1 MNKLGV
7 KKHSGSTHS
16 GSAHSASNL
25 SAPVRERRQ
34 SLAKLFPVNARARL
48 RGIALGWV
56 VVAVL
61 EVAAYTALALAIR
74 NGAGLVSVL
83 LTASIALLATVV
95 VSRAGY
101 LTGARL
107 AGDLYQS
114 MGASLSRAKL
124 AWFTED
130 HRALVSTAAGR
141 SVPVLMGVPAHQLQT
156 LILAPLV
163 PLLLV
168 LSIAMVSGV
177 AAALL
182 TFALLV
188 IALGTQVL
196 AQRSLARAD
205 HSRHQLEQRADAATL
220 ELVDQLE
227 LLRTSAG
234 SQRALDRA
242 SDAWQKQ
249 ELAMVRSNYAAAPAT
264 AISALAS
271 VLPLAGVLCM
281 LVWGGGF
288 SQPAAALALIV
299 LAARASAPLDELALI
314 GISFNTLRAHTF
326 AYREVLGAPSLVQP
340 RADQS
345 RAPNGLELSLQSV
358 SYGPVIRGLD
368 ATVPAGSTVHIAG
381 PSGSGK
387 STLCGL
393 LMRFDDPDAGRVLL
407 GGVELSDITEPE
419 LCSRMA
425 YVSQHPVVF
434 SGTLAENVRI
444 GKPEASDDEVLD
456 ALAGAQ
462 LSELVSRD
470 SNGIY
475 QHVGTHGQALS
486 GGERQRV
493 AIARALLKNAPV
505 LLLDEATSALDE
517 ATEERIAE
525 AVGRLDATV
534 IVVTH
539 RDPSVWRPEHT
550 IHLTGVAQ

>member
-1 MNKLGV
+1 MNSSDSTS
-7 KKHSGSTHS
+7 SGTKPGS
-16 GSAHSASNL
+16 G
-25 SAPVRERRQ
+25 P
-34 SLAKLFPVNARARL
+34 SLTKLFPGSARARL

-61 EVAAYTALALAIR
+61 EVAAYTSLALAIR
-74 NGAGLVSVL
+74 DGAGVISVL
-83 LTASIALLATVV
+83 LSASIAVVATIA

-101 LTGARL
+101 LAGARL

-130 HRALVSTAAGR
+130 HRSLVSTAAGR

-168 LSIAMVSGV
+168 LSIAIVSGV

-182 TFALLV
+182 TLVLLIV
-188 IALGTQVL
+188 ALGMQVI

-205 HSRHQLEQRADAATL
+205 QVRHELEQGADAATL

-227 LLRTSAG
+227 LLRTAAG
-234 SQRALDRA
+234 SERALDRA
-242 SDAWQKQ
+242 SEAWQKQ
-249 ELAMVRSNYAAAPAT
+249 ESAMKRSNYAAAPAT
-264 AISALAS
+264 AVSALAS

-281 LVWGGGF
+281 LVWGDGF

-314 GISFNTLRAHTF
+314 GISLNTLRAHTL
-326 AYREVLGAPSLVQP
+326 AYREVVGAPALVQP
-340 RADQS
+340 VADRARTPD
-345 RAPNGLELSLQSV
+345 GLELSLQSV
-358 SYGPVIRGLD
+358 THGPVIRGLD

-393 LMRFDDPDAGRVLL
+393 FMRFDDPDAGRVLL
-407 GGVELSDITEPE
+407 GGVELSEITESE
-419 LCSRMA
+419 LCSRVA

-444 GKPEASDDEVLD
+444 GKPEASDAEVIG
-456 ALAGAQ
+456 ALTSAQ
-462 LSELVSRD
+462 LGGLLSRD
-470 SNGIY
+470 GKGIH
-475 QHVGTHGQALS
+475 QDVGTHGQALS

-505 LLLDEATSALDE
+505 LLLDEATAALDE
-517 ATEERIAE
+517 ATEKRIAE
-525 AVGRLDATV
+525 TVGQLDATV

-539 RDPSVWRPEHT
+539 RDPSVWQPERT
-550 IHLTGVAQ
+550 IQLVGAEK